1 MKTAIHRH
9 CVPISW
15 GYRPIMIIKGMP
27 IQINLSGHKPCPP
40 RLRRSCG
47 SVDGC
52 RRIKKIST
60 AFRVSKLPRR
70 AILIFYCMAC
80 NLTKVSLIKSFKGF
94 AVAGFVSCHFMDCVM
109 DCIEVKC
116 FCSLCKVS
124 LSCCC
129 TIFSFDSHFKIF
141 LC

>member
-1 MKTAIHRH
+1 MIDGIIYKDTGYCNSMIGCETMDGCRFIASHTIHSP

-27 IQINLSGHKPCPP
+27 IQINLSGHP
-40 RLRRSCG
+40 
-47 SVDGC
+47 
-52 RRIKKIST
+52 
-60 AFRVSKLPRR
+60 
-70 AILIFYCMAC
+70 FYYRCSFQC
-80 NLTKVSLIKSFKGF
+80 LTEVSLIKSFESF

-109 DCIEVKC
+109 DCVKVEC

-129 TIFSFDSHFKIF
+129 SIFSFDSHFKIF